1 MVVAKRTE
9 SHPPPF
15 PVSSLDGPM
24 DRQTHGQTDPWPYP
38 PPPSITPMGC
48 GATVGVL
55 SPLTLWAEPPH
66 PPPPPPQ
73 QMCSNIWHR
82 VCARGGG
89 ERGSPHAAPSPLLS
103 NPPQRD
109 QKGRTWRRDPFLA
122 RPPPLPPPPPRV
134 PYNTHTCI
142 HTPRYVCAHA
152 GSYEAPAPLVPPLF
166 PPSPSPPPS
175 SAAPPSGL
183 CVYDSMC
190 LVPFLQLGVW

>member
-103 NPPQRD
+103 NSPQRD
-109 QKGRTWRRDPFLA
+109 QKGRTRRRDPFLA
-122 RPPPLPPPPPRV
+122 RPPPLPPSPRV

-152 GSYEAPAPLVPPLF
+152 GSYEAPAPLVPPS
-166 PPSPSPPPS
+166 SPHPPPPQ
-175 SAAPPSGL
+175 AVPPPPADSVYMTQ
-183 CVYDSMC
+183 CVSCRSYS
-190 LVPFLQLGVW
+190 LVYGD

>member
-15 PVSSLDGPM
+15 PVSSLDGPT

-38 PPPSITPMGC
+38 PPHPLLPPWVVVPLSVFSHRSLYGQNPPTPHRPLPSRCAPTSGTGC
-48 GATVGVL
+48 
-55 SPLTLWAEPPH
+55 
-66 PPPPPPQ
+66 
-73 QMCSNIWHR
+73 
-82 VCARGGG
+82 VCGGG

-103 NPPQRD
+103 NSPQRD
-109 QKGRTWRRDPFLA
+109 QKGRTRRRDPFLA

-152 GSYEAPAPLVPPLF
+152 GSYEAPAPLVPPS
-166 PPSPSPPPS
+166 SPHPPPPQ
-175 SAAPPSGL
+175 AVPPPPADSVYMTQ
-183 CVYDSMC
+183 CVSCRSYS
-190 LVPFLQLGVW
+190 LVYGD

>member
-1 MVVAKRTE
+1 MVAKRTE

-55 SPLTLWAEPPH
+55 SPLTLWANPPH

-122 RPPPLPPPPPRV
+122 RPPPCPPLPPGFPT
-134 PYNTHTCI
+134 THTHASIPPAMCVPMQEAMRAWL
-142 HTPRYVCAHA
+142 TPWMPC
-152 GSYEAPAPLVPPLF
+152 G
-166 PPSPSPPPS
+166 PS
-175 SAAPPSGL
+175 SPQHGCCIQTHCHTRKQA
-183 CVYDSMC
+183 
-190 LVPFLQLGVW
+190 